1 MILKIKKKK
10 RERLEA
16 SRQAKNR
23 AWCQGQRN
31 FIALLDKGLQS
42 RCILIEGEEQF
53 LLSSSREV
61 LLY

>member
-1 MILKIKKKK
+1 MFDYVRKKQGRTRGVCCMILKIKKKK

-31 FIALLDKGLQS
+31 FIALLDKGL
-42 RCILIEGEEQF
+42 
-53 LLSSSREV
+53 
-61 LLY
+61 